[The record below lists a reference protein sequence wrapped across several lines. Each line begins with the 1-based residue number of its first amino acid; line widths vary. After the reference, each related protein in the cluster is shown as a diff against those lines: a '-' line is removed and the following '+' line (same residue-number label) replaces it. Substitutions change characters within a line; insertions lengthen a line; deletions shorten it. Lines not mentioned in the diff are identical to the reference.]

1 MKNLH
6 VSHHS
11 QCNCQINYETNNSPK
26 AGHGD
31 WCQELFPKND
41 IPAPAVPLKK
51 SVLNPYLGRIMDLK
65 DCAKSKKV
73 AVTYARKHRQS

>member
-1 MKNLH
+1 M
-6 VSHHS
+6 
-11 QCNCQINYETNNSPK
+11 SPTTPNVTARSTMRPIILLK
-26 AGHGD
+26 QDMEIGVRSFF
-31 WCQELFPKND
+31 QRID